1 MKTVTRAA
9 LVLIL
14 LGGLIGCKSSNDG
27 DGGNGNIIP
36 PDTSSSSTSSSG
48 GNITNTALPVYESF
62 GSYTNFDQAD
72 VIDFFSTNYKALAT
86 PAGSDPRPSFYYP
99 TCCFF
104 ESDDPNS
111 NITVDHQNRM
121 GVISDNGDP
130 SLLLSNTRF
139 SIAQTLSPL
148 ASASATDPKKDSTP
162 GTAGAGQSW
171 GELDL
176 SQPYKI
182 SFCVADA
189 SGTGSST
196 QIYVDNNTTGE
207 ANSIHGGG
215 STGSRIFNV
224 PTSDLVPGQRVEIE
238 IPGDTT
244 LMPGGPVV
252 TTKTAQVGTANS
264 FLQFRVSSGGSAIID
279 DLLIEYQSDV
289 GNTPVPACQVFTP
302 ATAPGTPAAPNLSAG
317 DGQIN
322 VTWAGVLGATSYDI
336 LYNTTD
342 STTAGL
348 PQTIDDVTATNTT
361 ITGLTN
367 GTPYY
372 VFIRA
377 SNSAGD
383 SNYSSSASATPTA
396 PGPGCT
402 PTTMVPASP
411 TNGILWNVYD
421 GCLDPNSAGAVI
433 LNGSTSSNFDF
444 SGSSDSALFTANGD
458 GTASLDA
465 TALGDDRSYGDID
478 GIVNDTGT
486 YPKTFT
492 FIARVD
498 TPTNL
503 HRGFEI
509 EAGFADTGMTGS
521 RVKMILRPDSGADG
535 LIQLERISG
544 GTSSDDTSESE
555 QAMSDGYHIYHVSY
569 TLSDAR
575 TITAVIYRDGIDIS
589 SSFDLDITDVTP
601 RDGTD
606 NHIRIGENGS
616 STYRADIDWI
626 VWTNDPTAAA
636 LTPAQLEGEL
646 PEDIGEL
653 GPYASPSA
661 PVWTTAELDLVGASG
676 SVPSGSI
683 SQNTATDV
691 TITASGGNMSSSGH
705 RVYFAYQEVTGDFT
719 FTARVVS
726 ITPTA
731 TLTNLNN
738 NAYRYGIMI
747 MDDINPAPDYG
758 SLARWA
764 SLGYYALTDTP
775 TFQGSR
781 TVKEDSAPGA
791 TRSRSNEDQVVGTYY
806 LRITRTGTA
815 YTLEISP
822 DDVTYSVER
831 SGNFTAVDDTWYVG
845 MFAAPDE
852 EVTIVYDNISIVQ

>member
-1 MKTVTRAA
+1 MKTFMRE
-9 LVLIL
+9 VLAIVL
-14 LGGLIGCKSSNDG
+14 LGSLIGCSTGNGNG
-27 DGGNGNIIP
+27 DEGDGNIIP
-36 PDTSSSSTSSSG
+36 PASGSSSSSSSSSG
-48 GNITNTALPVYESF
+48 GGITNTSLPILEDF

-72 VIDFFSTNYKALAT
+72 IIDFFSPNYKALAT

-104 ESDDPNS
+104 ESDDPS
-111 NITVDHQNRM
+111 GNITVDYQNRM
-121 GVISDNGDP
+121 GIISDNGDP

-139 SIAQTLSPL
+139 SIGQTLSSL
-148 ASASATDPKKDSTP
+148 ASASAIDPKKDSTP

-215 STGSRIFNV
+215 SSGSRIFNV
-224 PTSDLVPGQRVEIE
+224 PTSDLIPGQRVEIE

-244 LMPGGPVV
+244 LMPGGQVV
-252 TTKTAQVGTANS
+252 TTKTAQVGTTNS
-264 FLQFRVSSGGSAIID
+264 FLQFRVSSGGTVIID

-289 GNTPVPACQVFTP
+289 GNTAVPACSVFAP
-302 ATAPGTPAAPNLSAG
+302 ATAPATPSTPSANAG
-317 DGQIN
+317 DGQIS
-322 VTWAGVLGATSYDI
+322 VSWTGVLSATSYDVI
-336 LYNTTD
+336 YNTTD
-342 STTAGL
+342 STTAGS
-348 PQTIDDVTATNTT
+348 PQTINDITTTNTT

-367 GTPYY
+367 GTQYY
-372 VFIRA
+372 VFVRA

-383 SNYSSSASATPTA
+383 SAYSASASATPAA
-396 PGPGCT
+396 PVGCT
-402 PTTMVPASP
+402 PTTTVNASP
-411 TNGILWNVYD
+411 TNAILWNTYD
-421 GCLDPNSAGAVI
+421 GCLSPTTTGSLVV
-433 LNGSTSSNFDF
+433 NGSTTTQ
-444 SGSSDSALFTANGD
+444 FTQQGD
-458 GTASLDA
+458 GDFFTSNNDGTTTFDSSVAGGLA
-465 TALGDDRSYGDID
+465 TATAETSRARYD
-478 GIVNDTGT
+478 GIVDGT
-486 YPKTFT
+486 TNYPKTYT
-492 FIARVD
+492 LVAGVDGGTAVADRV
-498 TPTNL
+498 
-503 HRGFEI
+503 I
-509 EAGFADTGMTGS
+509 ELESLFGDGVGDS
-521 RVKMILRPDSGADG
+521 GGNCGRVKLLIRNGDVRLENYDSAGSITVA
-535 LIQLERISG
+535 
-544 GTSSDDTSESE
+544 TDTT
-555 QAMSDGYHIYHVSY
+555 GFHIYHL
-569 TLSDAR
+569 TTQL
-575 TITAVIYRDGIDIS
+575 DG
-589 SSFDLDITDVTP
+589 P
-601 RDGTD
+601 RDGTVTLYMDGTQIATKLTNDTSLRSTACTNNYFQMGD
-606 NHIRIGENGS
+606 NGGS
-616 STYRADIDWI
+616 EYVAGIDW
-626 VWTNDPTAAA
+626 VLWTDKDVY
-636 LTPAQLEGEL
+636 TPAELQGEL
-646 PEDIGEL
+646 PSGIGEI
-653 GPYASPSA
+653 GSYASPSA
-661 PVWTTAELDLVGASG
+661 PVWTTAELDLVGTSG
-676 SVPSGSI
+676 SAPVGSI

-705 RVYFAYQEVTGDFT
+705 RIYFAYQEVTGDFT

-731 TLTNLNN
+731 TLTNLGN

-747 MDDINPAPDYG
+747 MDDLNPAVDYG

-791 TRSRSNEDQVVGTYY
+791 IRSRSNEDQVVGTYY

-822 DDVTYSVER
+822 DNVTYSVER
-831 SGNFTAVDDTWYVG
+831 SGNFTAADDTWYVG